1 VRRGFAAALA
11 AAVLLA
17 AGCSDDDDG
26 DDEGAGAPV
35 SSTTTSTVVFRGDPG
50 SPFCALLREVQL
62 QGLLGGE
69 AATAQEVEAGFTQ
82 VLAALGRV
90 AEEAPPELQED
101 TALVLAGVA
110 ALDDAL
116 RAVGYRDEALA
127 ADPALAVE
135 VSKAANDPA
144 FAQASARIEAYKD
157 QVCGL

>member
-35 SSTTTSTVVFRGDPG
+35 SSTTSTVVFRGDPG

-127 ADPALAVE
+127 ADPALAV
-135 VSKAANDPA
+135 VVATAANDPA